1 MLVKIFV
8 VVETK
13 KYVTSRTSFSVYNLT
28 VLAVLYIVLK
38 NSSQLVKCLKDVYY
52 KLLQSQEMHVNVRS
66 RMCSNYNS
74 LCCKEF
80 T

>member
-1 MLVKIFV
+1 LLPDAIVKIFV

-28 VLAVLYIVLK
+28 VVLAVLYIIR
-38 NSSQLVKCLKDVYY
+38 LKDVYY
-52 KLLQSQEMHVNVRS
+52 KLLQPQELHVNVSS

-80 T
+80 THI